1 MLLITLLLT
10 KHFLADFPWQTQW
23 MVREKATSL
32 AALVAHG
39 LVHALLTMLVILAV
53 TGTWRPDVALL
64 ELIAHCSIDVIKAQS
79 RRPPSDPRFWTLLG
93 LDQWAHHMTYVGIAL
108 YLGASWT

>member
-1 MLLITLLLT
+1 MLLIALLLT

-32 AALVAHG
+32 TALVSHG
-39 LVHALLTMLVILAV
+39 LVHALLTLLVILAV
-53 TGTWRPDVALL
+53 TGTWRPDIALW
-64 ELIAHCSIDVIKAQS
+64 ELLAHCAIDAIKAQS

-108 YLGASWT
+108 YLGAS